1 MESVLCDP
9 LGTVL
14 GCTTGKR
21 HCNGP
26 AFYISRFI
34 SLTALSSQNLAE
46 LKALAGPGGFVEDQ
60 TELQPSLTEWRG
72 LFRGAAP
79 LMLLPDSTAAV
90 AAILGFCH
98 QHRIAVVPQGGNTGL
113 VGGAIPHSTA
123 DRPEILLSAR
133 RLNRIRAIDAA
144 NYSITAEAGCV
155 LASLQAAA
163 ADAGRL
169 FPLSLAAEGS
179 CQLGGNLS
187 TNAGGTAVLRFGTMR
202 ELVLGLEVV
211 LPDGRVLDGLRSL
224 RKDNTGYDLKQLF
237 IGAEGTLGFITA
249 ASCKLFAQ
257 PRHTATAWLAVPDVA
272 AALSL
277 YGAARDSL
285 GDELTAFEFANR
297 LSLDFVIKHIPGSR
311 APLAGD
317 SPWHVLL
324 EIGTARESADTGGD
338 LERFLAGMLERGTVT
353 DGTVATSGAQRDA
366 LWRLRHS
373 MSEGQKIE
381 GASIKHDIS
390 VPVSRVGEFVARASA
405 WAEAAV
411 PGVRVVAFGHL
422 GDGNVHFN
430 LSQPAGTDPA
440 AFLARWDEIAAQ
452 IHQIAVDFG
461 GSFSAEHGIGSLK
474 VGELERWR
482 GGTTL
487 QLMRAIKGV
496 LDPHDIMNPGKLF
509 RAG

>member
-1 MESVLCDP
+1 MHDGQAALQWPV
-9 LGTVL
+9 
-14 GCTTGKR
+14 
-21 HCNGP
+21 
-26 AFYISRFI
+26 FYISRFI
-34 SLTALSSQNLAE
+34 SLTAVSSQLLAE
-46 LKALAGPGGFVEDQ
+46 LKALAGPGGHIEDQ
-60 TELQPSLTEWRG
+60 AELAASLTEWRG
-72 LFRGAAP
+72 LFRGTTP
-79 LMLLPDSTAAV
+79 LMMLPDSTAAV

-113 VGGAIPHSTA
+113 VGGAIPHSTQ

-133 RLNRIRAIDAA
+133 RLNRIRSIDAA

-155 LASLQAAA
+155 LATLQAAA
-163 ADAGRL
+163 SEAGRL

-187 TNAGGTAVLRFGTMR
+187 TNAGGTAVLRFGNTR
-202 ELVLGLEVV
+202 DLVLGLEVV

-249 ASCKLFAQ
+249 ASCKLFPQ
-257 PRHTATAWLAVPDVA
+257 PRQTATAWLAVADVA
-272 AALSL
+272 AALTL

-285 GDELTAFEFANR
+285 GDELTAYEFANR

-317 SPWHVLL
+317 SPWYVLL
-324 EIGTARESADTGGD
+324 ELSTARESADTEAD

-353 DGTVATSGAQRDA
+353 DGMVATSGAQRDA

-390 VPVSRVGEFVARASA
+390 VPVSSVGAFVARAST
-405 WAEAAV
+405 WAETAV

-430 LSQPAGTDPA
+430 LSQPVGADPV
-440 AFLARWDEIAAQ
+440 AFLARWDEIAVQ

-474 VGELERWR
+474 VADLERWR

-487 QLMRAIKGV
+487 ELMRAIKSV
-496 LDPHDIMNPGKLF
+496 LDPHNIMNPGKLL
-509 RAG
+509 RSG

>member
-1 MESVLCDP
+1 MHDGQAALQWPVFQS
-9 LGTVL
+9 
-14 GCTTGKR
+14 
-21 HCNGP
+21 
-26 AFYISRFI
+26 SRFI
-34 SLTALSSQNLAE
+34 PLTAVSSQLIAE
-46 LKALAGPGGFVEDQ
+46 LKALAGPGGHIEDQ
-60 TELQPSLTEWRG
+60 AELASSLTEWRG
-72 LFRGAAP
+72 LFRGTTP
-79 LMLLPDSTAAV
+79 LMLMPDSTAAV

-113 VGGAIPHSTA
+113 VGGAIPHSTE

-133 RLNRIRAIDAA
+133 RLNRIRVMDAA
-144 NYSITAEAGCV
+144 NYSLTAEAGCV
-155 LASLQAAA
+155 LATLQAAA

-202 ELVLGLEVV
+202 DLVLGLEVV

-249 ASCKLFAQ
+249 ASCKLFPQ
-257 PRHTATAWLAVPDVA
+257 PRQTATAWLAVPNVA
-272 AALSL
+272 AALRL

-297 LSLDFVIKHIPGSR
+297 SSLEFVLRHIPGSR
-311 APLAGD
+311 APLDAA
-317 SPWHVLL
+317 SPWYVLL
-324 EIGTARESADTGGD
+324 ELSTARESAQTGTD
-338 LERFLAGMLERGTVT
+338 LEHFLAGMLESHTVT
-353 DGTVATSGAQRDA
+353 DGMFATSGAQREA

-373 MSEGQKIE
+373 MSEAQKIE

-390 VPVSRVGEFVARASA
+390 VPVSKVGDFVARASA
-405 WAEAAV
+405 WAESAV
-411 PGVRVVAFGHL
+411 PGVRVIAFGHL

-430 LSQPAGTDPA
+430 LSQPVGADPA

-474 VGELERWR
+474 VAELERWR
-482 GGTTL
+482 GGVTL
-487 QLMRAIKGV
+487 EVMRAIKGV
-496 LDPHDIMNPGKLF
+496 LDPHNIMNPGKLF
-509 RAG
+509 RSG